1 MTPLLDER
9 LHDYLD
15 GRLAPAE
22 RALLERA
29 LAADPELARALD
41 LLRATSRAFRE
52 LPLVPAP
59 ASLRAAI
66 ERDVEAACHAF
77 PARVHRLFRSLD
89 RSLLAASLVGALVVG
104 GALVVSWGPS
114 DPSGVRDVLASGPVD
129 TREVKVGLVEV
140 DVPPSEPALAFVETD
155 KKPAETAKAFGAD
168 DARLRAGK
176 PEDVN
181 DHAEEVVKGSGEGAA
196 AVLEKQPQ
204 EKPSSGLELERLKD
218 LERQKQLLELQQ
230 RGQATQPATNA
241 DPTSKDVPQVGAD
254 APKAPLNTPAP
265 PAPSKAGARPADD
278 PGRSKDG
285 PEEEKAREGDLKD
298 KFKADAQDLDGKNTK
313 ALGEPATPESRR
325 QPTPAGDPAPDAAKT
340 MEGGLGS
347 AGAPGGSADGGQGGG
362 ENAERLA
369 RRHRLAQDRAAREAG
384 NKAAGDG
391 EDGARR
397 AAHASCRPLELVSAD
412 PERIAVLLQ
421 SHAEREGLAIR
432 REQVEGGWVVELEDL
447 SLAQAERL
455 RSATRELAPSDEAER
470 ARWGFAGRSD
480 ADRGALKKAEAPEA
494 SATSGAPRTGKPGS
508 PQAEGDAGAGGATV
522 APPATQPTPK
532 SAPPRDE
539 HTGAPPTVAPPKA
552 DAPSDGRPK
561 ADEPRQGEHGG
572 KRAEHP
578 GDAPSEA
585 APPSEEPSGVGGDSR
600 AGEKRPGD
608 LAEDALELRARQLT
622 ATEKLRSLEKGLTD
636 VARDARKELDAER
649 NESADQDRPLPR
661 YSLRIVIRRH

>member
-15 GRLAPAE
+15 GRLPPAE

-41 LLRATSRAFRE
+41 LLRATSRAMRE
-52 LPLVPAP
+52 LPLVSAP

-66 ERDVEAACHAF
+66 GRDVEAARHTV

-114 DPSGVRDVLASGPVD
+114 GPSGVRDVLASRPVD

-140 DVPPSEPALAFVETD
+140 ERPAQEPALAFLESNKQPD
-155 KKPAETAKAFGAD
+155 ELAKAAGTD

-176 PEDVN
+176 PADVN
-181 DHAEEVVKGSGEGAA
+181 DHAEEIAKGGGEGGAA
-196 AVLEKQPQ
+196 HDAEKQPQ
-204 EKPSSGLELERLKD
+204 EAKPGLELERLKD
-218 LERQKQLLELQQ
+218 LERQKVLLELQQ
-230 RGQATQPATNA
+230 RGQIQKPGTTAAPPGEDKKQL
-241 DPTSKDVPQVGAD
+241 GAD
-254 APKAPLNTPAP
+254 GPKSPSNSPAP
-265 PAPSKAGARPADD
+265 PAPAKAAGARPAGD

-285 PEEEKAREGDLKD
+285 PEEEKAKEGDLQD
-298 KFKADAQDLDGKNTK
+298 KFKGDAQDVDGKNTK
-313 ALGEPATPESRR
+313 ALGDGATPASRQ
-325 QPTPAGDPAPDAAKT
+325 QPTPAADPASDAAKK
-340 MEGGLGS
+340 MEEGLGS
-347 AGAPGGSADGGQGGG
+347 AGAPGGSSDGGRSG

-384 NKAAGDG
+384 DLAD
-391 EDGARR
+391 DGARR

-455 RSATRELAPSDEAER
+455 RSATRGLAPTEEAER

-480 ADRGALKKAEAPEA
+480 VDREALRKAELKKAEDVPEA
-494 SATSGAPRTGKPGS
+494 SATPGAAQTGKPGS
-508 PQAEGDAGAGGATV
+508 PQAEGGAGGAWV
-522 APPATQPTPK
+522 APPAAQPTPK

-539 HTGAPPTVAPPKA
+539 HTGAPPPAAPPKA
-552 DAPSDGRPK
+552 DASSDGRPN
-561 ADEPRQGEHGG
+561 ANEPRQGEHGG

-578 GDAPSEA
+578 VDAPNEA
-585 APPSEEPSGVGGDSR
+585 VPPAEAPGGLGGASS
-600 AGEKRPGD
+600 AGETRRGD
-608 LAEDALELRARQLT
+608 LAEDALELRARRLA

-649 NESADQDRPLPR
+649 NERADQDRPLPR
-661 YSLRIVIRRH
+661 YSLRIVIRRQ